1 MSHTFAENYDVI
13 VIGAGHAGVEA
24 GLAASRMGCKTL
36 LATINLDMVAFM
48 PCNPSIG
55 GSAKGIVVREI
66 DALGGE
72 MGHNIDKTYIQMKML
87 NMGKGPAVRALR
99 AQADKAEYAAEMKRT
114 VERQENLTLRQT
126 MIDEI
131 LVEDGKV
138 IGVRTAT
145 NQKFAAKAVVVTTG
159 TALRGEII
167 IGDLKYSSGPNN
179 SLASITL
186 ADNLKELGLE
196 IGRFKTGT
204 PPRVNAR
211 TINYEETEIQPGDE
225 KPNHFS
231 FLSKDE
237 DYLQDQIPCWLTYT
251 NATSHEI
258 INSNLHRAPM
268 FSGIVKGIGPR
279 YCPSIE
285 DKIVRF
291 ADKERH
297 QLFLEPEG
305 RHTDEIYVQGLSTS
319 LPEDVQQ
326 DLIHSIKGLENAQMM
341 RTGYAIEYD
350 MVMPHQLRA
359 TLETKKI
366 SGLFTAG
373 QTNGTSGYEEAAGQG
388 IVAGINAALK
398 VQGKP
403 ELILK
408 RSDGY
413 IGVMIDDLVTK
424 GTVEPYRLLTSRAEY
439 RLILRHDNADMR
451 LTEIGR
457 QVGLV
462 DDERWQIFQIH
473 KNQFDNEMKRLESI
487 KLKPVKE
494 TNEKVVAM
502 GFKPL
507 TDALTAKEFMRRP
520 DVTYADAVAF
530 IGPAAEELDAKTIEL
545 IETEV
550 KYEGY
555 IAKALDQVE
564 KMKRMEEKRIPADI
578 DWDDIDSIATEARQ
592 KFKLISPETI
602 GQASRISG
610 VNPADISILMVYLEG
625 RSRSIAKNRA
635 KESDGEK

>member
-1 MSHTFAENYDVI
+1 MTHTFAENYDVI

-72 MGHNIDKTYIQMKML
+72 MGRNIDKTYIQMKML

-131 LVEDGKV
+131 LVEDSKV

-145 NQKFAAKAVVVTTG
+145 NQKFSAKAVVVTTG

-211 TINYEETEIQPGDE
+211 TINYEDTEIQPGDE
-225 KPNHFS
+225 KANHFS

-305 RHTDEIYVQGLSTS
+305 RNTDEIYVQGLSTS

-462 DDERWQIFQIH
+462 DDERWQVFQIH

-487 KLKPVKE
+487 KLKPIKE
-494 TNEKVVAM
+494 TNEKVVSM

-530 IGPAAEELDAKTIEL
+530 IGPAAEDLDAKTIEL

-625 RSRSIAKNRA
+625 RSRSISKN
-635 KESDGEK
+635 KSKDSH

>member
-1 MSHTFAENYDVI
+1 MTYNFIEEYDII

-24 GLAASRMGCKTL
+24 SLAASRMGCKVL
-36 LATINLDMVAFM
+36 LATINIEMLAFL

-55 GSAKGIVVREI
+55 GSAKGIVVREV

-72 MGHNIDKTYIQMKML
+72 MAKNIDKSYIQMKML
-87 NMGKGPAVRALR
+87 NTGKGPAVRALR
-99 AQADKAEYAAEMKRT
+99 AQADKELYSKEMRKT
-114 VERQENLTLRQT
+114 VENQENLTLRQT

-145 NQKFAAKAVVVTTG
+145 HQEYGANAVIVTTG

-167 IGDLKYSSGPNN
+167 IGDLKYSSGPNH
-179 SLASITL
+179 SLASINL
-186 ADNLKELGLE
+186 ADNLKNLGLE

-204 PPRVNAR
+204 PPRVKASS
-211 TINYEETEIQPGDE
+211 INYEETEIQPGDE
-225 KPNHFS
+225 NPNHFS
-231 FLSKDE
+231 YNSRAE
-237 DYLQDQIPCWLTYT
+237 DYLKDQIPCWLTYT
-251 NATSHEI
+251 NSQSHEI

-268 FSGIVKGIGPR
+268 FTGVVKGVGPR

-305 RHTDEIYVQGLSTS
+305 RNTEEVYVQGLSTS
-319 LPEDVQQ
+319 LPEDVQR
-326 DLIHSIKGLENAQMM
+326 DLVHSIKGLENAEMM

-350 MVMPHQLRA
+350 MVLPHQLRA

-398 VQGKP
+398 IQGKP

-457 QVGLV
+457 EVGLV
-462 DDERWQIFQIH
+462 DDERWARFET
-473 KNQFDNEMKRLESI
+473 KKYQFENEMKRLDSI

-494 TNEKVVAM
+494 TNEKVAAL

-507 TDALTAKEFMRRP
+507 TDAVTAKEFLRRP
-520 DVTYADAVAF
+520 EVSYQDVVNF
-530 IGPAAEELDAKTIEL
+530 IGPAAEELDDKIIEL
-545 IETEV
+545 IETEI

-555 IAKALDQVE
+555 ISKALDQVE
-564 KMKRMEEKRIPADI
+564 KMKRMEEKRIPANI

-592 KFKLISPETI
+592 KFKLINPETI

-625 RSRSIAKNRA
+625 KSRSISKNQE
-635 KESDGEK
+635 KES

>member
-1 MSHTFAENYDVI
+1 MTHTFAENYDVI

-72 MGHNIDKTYIQMKML
+72 MGRNIDKTYIQMKML

-145 NQKFAAKAVVVTTG
+145 NQKFSAKAVVVTTG

-258 INSNLHRAPM
+258 INNNLHRAPM

-305 RHTDEIYVQGLSTS
+305 RNTDEIYVQGLSTS

-388 IVAGINAALK
+388 IIAGINAALK

-462 DDERWQIFQIH
+462 DDERWQVFQIH

-487 KLKPVKE
+487 KLKPIKE

-520 DVTYADAVAF
+520 DVTYADVVAF
-530 IGPAAEELDAKTIEL
+530 IGPAAEDLDAKTIEL

-625 RSRSIAKNRA
+625 RSRSISKN
-635 KESDGEK
+635 KSKDSH